1 MSGEISTLQNL
12 NRSVS
17 RILFSDRN
25 RSGDHS
31 SSPAVAGWLQ
41 RPTRRS

>member
-17 RILFSDRN
+17 RILYSDRN